1 MISKDKR
8 IRIMIG
14 HYGSGKSEFSMNY
27 VTKLRE
33 LVDTKVAIS
42 DLDIVNVYFRTREK
56 RDFLQSKNILPI
68 DSSVQATS
76 LDLPAV
82 SAQVTGPITDKT
94 YNYVVDV
101 GGDDVGAR
109 VLGRF
114 SHLIEE
120 DDYDM
125 FCIVNANRENTQ
137 TAQDV
142 IKHIKSIEY
151 TSKLKVTGLI
161 SNTHLVRETTIDD
174 ILKGQSLVK
183 EVSNLTNI
191 QISFLK
197 SQPKC
202 HHYYF
207 LHVLIFLFLS
217 LSQGHVLW
225 YVDSPTLLPTFL

>member
-1 MISKDKR
+1 MITNDKR
-8 IRIMIG
+8 IRIIIG

-42 DLDIVNVYFRTREK
+42 DLDIGNVYFRTREK
-56 RDFLQSKNILPI
+56 RDFLQSKNIIPI

-109 VLGRF
+109 VIGRF

-142 IKHIKSIEY
+142 I
-151 TSKLKVTGLI
+151 
-161 SNTHLVRETTIDD
+161 
-174 ILKGQSLVK
+174 
-183 EVSNLTNI
+183 
-191 QISFLK
+191 
-197 SQPKC
+197 
-202 HHYYF
+202 
-207 LHVLIFLFLS
+207 
-217 LSQGHVLW
+217 
-225 YVDSPTLLPTFL
+225 